1 MGKSFNTKLLLDML
15 EMFYEN
21 LLDLKFISSNIL
33 KTNQFEAKEYLDEL
47 VEDGILTKENNYYT
61 IKNKKK

>member
-1 MGKSFNTKLLLDML
+1 MGKSFNTKLFLSKLRQP
-15 EMFYEN
+15 
-21 LLDLKFISSNIL
+21 LDLEFISSNIL

>member
-1 MGKSFNTKLLLDML
+1 MGKSFNTKLLLSKL
-15 EMFYEN
+15 RQP
-21 LLDLKFISSNIL
+21 LDLEFISSNIL
-33 KTNQFEAKEYLDEL
+33 KTNQFEDKEYLNEL